1 MQTTKE
7 VGNKGENLAKE
18 YLIKKGYNIR
28 DCNWRFGHFEIDIVA
43 ENNDYII
50 FFEIKTRSS
59 TTTVKTPEEFVSKQQ
74 QLNIIRAVNAYMDK
88 KKCTKEARFD
98 IITII
103 HTAYKTDIQH
113 IEFAFSP
120 RW

>member
-74 QLNIIRAVNAYMDK
+74 QLNIIRAANAYMDK
-88 KKCTKEARFD
+88 KMHKRSSF
-98 IITII
+98 
-103 HTAYKTDIQH
+103 
-113 IEFAFSP
+113 
-120 RW
+120 